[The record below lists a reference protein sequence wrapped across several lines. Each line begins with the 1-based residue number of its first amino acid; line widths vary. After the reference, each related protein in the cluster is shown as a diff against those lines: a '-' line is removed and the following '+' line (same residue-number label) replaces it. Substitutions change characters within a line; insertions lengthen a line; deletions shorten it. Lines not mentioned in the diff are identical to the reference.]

1 MSEGSQ
7 VGTGASDALLVSHAW
22 RTASRIVAARPQLS
36 LTWAD
41 YYEEADHLVVHDG
54 AWGAALHFDSEAGPF
69 WESRDDTEVQLSWND
84 LDEIDNPSP
93 FASVDWVGAWG
104 KPVHTDSLTAKAA
117 IYALIAKL
125 LELNDDTERWVARPA
140 ELLTEE
146 FTAEPGSAYS
156 LCSTFPSLTTTV
168 EWYASQVV
176 LLLRRASVTGK
187 QGHWHEPLWLITRD
201 GEPWLV
207 LDESGRVHLNTSSCR
222 AIGNATRLLVASI
235 EHDVRW
241 GGLSFGLVERLPLID
256 GGLDEL
262 AEILAGSVPVLRR
275 VWG

>member
-1 MSEGSQ
+1 MGEQLQPSAGES
-7 VGTGASDALLVSHAW
+7 ASALVARAW
-22 RTASRIVAARPQLS
+22 RTASQIVAGRPSLS
-36 LTWAD
+36 VTWAD
-41 YYEEADHLVVHDG
+41 YYEEPDHLVVHDG
-54 AWGAALHFDSEAGPF
+54 AWGAALHFDGDAGPY
-69 WESRDDTEVQLSWND
+69 WESRGDSDVQLSWAD
-84 LDEIDNPSP
+84 LSEMDDPTP
-93 FASVDWVGAWG
+93 FALVDWVGAWG
-104 KPVHTDSLTAKAA
+104 RAVYTDGLTAKAA

-146 FTAEPGSAYS
+146 FTEEPGSAYA

-176 LLLRRASVTGK
+176 LLLRRASITGE

-207 LDESGRVHLNTSSCR
+207 LDESGRVHLTTNSCR

-275 VWG
+275 VW